1 MSDTRPDFNPHPLIT
16 LIQESI
22 QRCELQLENLTVL
35 TKAAI
40 FKDCLIRA
48 LVYSFPG
55 TYT

>member
-40 FKDCLIRA
+40 FIDCLIRA